1 MSGASVS
8 EPRAEGRDA
17 ERKELSMS
25 VSPQTAAAE
34 PLVLR
39 AVDGGVATL
48 TLNRPKQFNAISVAM
63 LTVLQSELDRIAAD
77 PAVRVVVIA
86 GAGTAFSGGH
96 DLKEMM
102 ANRSEAFIGDLFE
115 RCSRAMMT
123 MRSLPQPV
131 IARVHG
137 IATAAGCQI
146 VAACDLAVASTEAR
160 FATSGVNYGL
170 FCATPGVPVSRNVS
184 MKRSFEMLFTG
195 EFIDADTARAWG
207 LVNRVVAPSELDAE
221 VARVAGAIAEKP
233 RAVVAAGKALFYKQ
247 LEEPIARA
255 YVDAGK
261 AITANMLGADAAEG
275 VGAFIAKRK
284 PRWES

>member
-1 MSGASVS
+1 
-8 EPRAEGRDA
+8 
-17 ERKELSMS
+17 
-25 VSPQTAAAE
+25 
-34 PLVLR
+34 
-39 AVDGGVATL
+39 
-48 TLNRPKQFNAISVAM
+48 
-63 LTVLQSELDRIAAD
+63 
-77 PAVRVVVIA
+77 
-86 GAGTAFSGGH
+86 
-96 DLKEMM
+96 MM
-102 ANRSEAFIGDLFE
+102 ANRSESFIGDLFE

-137 IATAAGCQI
+137 IATPAGCQI

-160 FATSGVNYGL
+160 FRHVGRQLRAVLRDAGRPRV
-170 FCATPGVPVSRNVS
+170 AQR
-184 MKRSFEMLFTG
+184 
-195 EFIDADTARAWG
+195 IDEALLRDALHRRIHRCETARAWG

-221 VARVAGAIAEKP
+221 VARVARAIAEKP

-255 YVDAGK
+255 YGDAGK